1 MQGKLTFGIDMIEL
15 KPDQDRSQKKF
26 FHVDEVCKNV
36 VLYVV
41 KYVRG
46 KQKS

>member
-26 FHVDEVCKNV
+26 FHVDDVCKNV
-36 VLYVV
+36 VLYEI